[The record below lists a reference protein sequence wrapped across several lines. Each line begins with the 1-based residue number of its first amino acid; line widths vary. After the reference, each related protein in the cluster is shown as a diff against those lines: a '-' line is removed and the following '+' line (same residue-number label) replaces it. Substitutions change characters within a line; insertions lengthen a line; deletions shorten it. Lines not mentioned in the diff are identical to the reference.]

1 MYTTNKT
8 NKAVRLALAFGAAS
22 AMAFT
27 GMAQAETDNN
37 EEEVD
42 QVRPERIQV
51 IGSRIRTDGID
62 SATPIEIISSE
73 IVSSQGLSTVGE
85 LLRTAT
91 VASGSNQLISAMSV
105 GNVTEGGAGN
115 ESISM
120 RGLGSNR
127 TLVLLNGRRAGPAG
141 TRGQVS
147 AFDMNSLP
155 VSAVERVEI
164 LKDGASSLYGSD
176 AVAGVINIITKR
188 GDDSSINASLSQPL
202 ESGGE
207 RFRINGTLGRTFDR
221 GSFRVVGDYRHD
233 KELARGDRKHFD
245 CSERYIFAADSN
257 ERLDPIDPRTG
268 EFHCADLPYGM
279 WLWNAGA
286 SNYTATINSFDYDG
300 FHAGA
305 NRTPYTAVNPGDIS
319 TPNGW
324 YPVGYDAESDGWLDT
339 NHPFLRLA
347 TMNPE
352 EKVSSV
358 YTQFD
363 YDLTDT
369 ISFYSELMHSRR
381 QTTINGY
388 RQFWEPFIPAWIGLV
403 DGWDGDVFLDPTTV
417 TDHSGSV
424 TTVDY
429 TRGVIGFE
437 GSIGLWSWDASL
449 QRSLNR
455 GQYDTKIILED
466 ALVMASDAIW
476 GDPCEGEFSPIS
488 NRPCY
493 AVPFFDPEYIRGNH
507 NQQTKDFLYG
517 MDHGYTIYKQDTF
530 DAYITGDLFELPAG
544 DIGTAI
550 GMSYQT
556 DEIKDTPGENTL
568 AGNSWGMT
576 SAGVTAGRSNT
587 RAVYG
592 EVKVPL
598 LRDLPMVEYLE
609 LTASAR
615 WTDVS
620 TYGSGTTYKLGA
632 VWDLG
637 HGFRVRGARG
647 TSFRA
652 PALFELFLDNQTSF
666 FDQRN
671 DPCWNWGPRDD
682 DGSIDPNVAANCA
695 ADGVP
700 RDYAQDF
707 GSGTQITGGGA
718 GVLEAETSVSKGI
731 GLVYTSDNNVFAA
744 SMDYY
749 DIVIDDQVSNVGGVN
764 VLNLCYASE
773 NFANE
778 PFCDQVTRR
787 SGAGGD
793 WGIDTVRGGY
803 VNVAQQKVRGVDFMV
818 SYNDDTPFGHL
829 RMTLSHS
836 MQIERSF
843 KQFPD
848 SDRIQYI
855 GRLGNPRNSGT
866 LYNTLR
872 RDDWIFNWNVTYF
885 SKVNDYDRFADGPFF
900 NYRGTPARRVFEA
913 PTTIYHTFST
923 NRTFDNGFDVTLG
936 VANAF
941 DKKPP
946 ITSTSSSIAN
956 VGNALL
962 YSQYDQFG
970 RRIFLN
976 VAYEF

>member
-1 MYTTNKT
+1 MFIQNKT
-8 NKAVRLALAFGAAS
+8 NKAVQLALAFGAAS
-22 AMAFT
+22 LLAVPA
-27 GMAQAETDNN
+27 AVSAET
-37 EEEVD
+37 EENQEATEI
-42 QVRPERIQV
+42 RPERIQV
-51 IGSRIRTDGID
+51 VGSRIRTDGID

-73 IVSSQGLSTVGE
+73 IVASQGLTTVGE

-91 VASGSNQLISAMSV
+91 VASGSNQLVSAMSV
-105 GNVTEGGAGN
+105 GSVTEGGAGN

-120 RGLGSNR
+120 RGLGANR

-141 TRGQVS
+141 TRGQVN
-147 AFDMNSLP
+147 AFDMNALP
-155 VSAVERVEI
+155 VSIVERVEV

-188 GDDSSINASLSQPL
+188 GDDSSVNFSMNQPF

-207 RFRINGTLGRTFDR
+207 RFRIDGTYGKTFDR
-221 GSFRVVGDYRHD
+221 GSFRVVADYRYD

-245 CSERYIFAADSN
+245 CSERYIFTADGS

-268 EFHCADLPYGM
+268 QIHCSDLPYGM

-286 SNYTATINSFDYDG
+286 GNYLATINSFDYDG
-300 FHAGA
+300 LHAAAG
-305 NRTPYTAVNPGDIS
+305 RSPYTAVNPGDIS

-352 EKVSSV
+352 NKVASV
-358 YTQFD
+358 YGQFN
-363 YDLTDT
+363 YDLTDN
-369 ISFYSELMHSRR
+369 ISFYSELMHNRR

-388 RQFWEPFIPAWIGLV
+388 RQFWEPFIPAWFGLV
-403 DGWDGDVFLDPTTV
+403 DGWDGDVYLDPTTV

-424 TTVDY
+424 TTINY

-437 GSIGLWSWDASL
+437 GSLGDWDWDVSY

-455 GQYDTKIILED
+455 GNYDIKIILED

-476 GDPCEGEFSPIS
+476 GDPCEGEFTPIS

-517 MDHGYTIYKQDTF
+517 MDYGRTIYKQDTL
-530 DAYITGDLFELPAG
+530 DAYITGDVFELPAG
-544 DIGTAI
+544 SIATAV
-550 GMSYQT
+550 GLAYQT

-568 AGNSWGMT
+568 ANNSWGMT
-576 SAGVTAGRSNT
+576 GAGVTAGKSNT
-587 RAVYG
+587 KAVYG
-592 EVKVPL
+592 EVKIPL
-598 LRDLPMVEYLE
+598 LNDLPLVEFME

-615 WTDVS
+615 YTDVS
-620 TYGSGTTYKLGA
+620 TYGSGTTYKAGLFWEIGQ
-632 VWDLG
+632 
-637 HGFRVRGARG
+637 GFSLRAGRG

-671 DPCWNWGPRDD
+671 DPCWNWGARED
-682 DGSIDPNVAANCA
+682 DGSINPNVAANCA

-718 GVLEAETSVSKGI
+718 GVLEAETSVSKNI
-731 GLVYTSDNNVFAA
+731 GLVYTSRNNVFAA

-749 DIVIDDQVSNVGGVN
+749 DVVIDDQVSDVGGIN

-773 NFANE
+773 NFGNE

-787 SGAGGD
+787 PGTGGD

-803 VNVAQQKVRGVDFMV
+803 VNVAQQKVRGVDFV
-818 SYNDDTPFGHL
+818 LSYNDDTPFGHL
-829 RMTLSHS
+829 RMTLNHS
-836 MQIERSF
+836 LQIERSF

-848 SDRIQYI
+848 SDPIQYI
-855 GRLGNPRNSGT
+855 GRLGNPRHSGT

-872 RDDWIFNWNVTYF
+872 RDDWTFNWNITYY

-913 PTTIYHTFST
+913 PTTIYHTFSAST
-923 NRTFDNGFDVTLG
+923 GFDNGLDLTVG

-946 ITSTSSSIAN
+946 VTSTSSAIAN

-970 RRIFLN
+970 RRVFMNLSYN
-976 VAYEF
+976 F

>member
-22 AMAFT
+22 TMAFT
-27 GMAQAETDNN
+27 GHAYSQAEN
-37 EEEVD
+37 EDEATEIK
-42 QVRPERIQV
+42 PERIQV
-51 IGSRIRTDGID
+51 VGSRIRTDGFD
-62 SATPIEIISSE
+62 NATPIEIISSE
-73 IVSSQGLSTVGE
+73 IVSTQGLSTVGE

-105 GNVTEGGAGN
+105 GTVTEGGVGN

-147 AFDMNSLP
+147 AFDMNTLP
-155 VSAVERVEI
+155 VSAVERIEI

-188 GDDSSINASLSQPL
+188 GDDSSINASVSQPL

-207 RFRINGTLGRTFDR
+207 RFRINATLGRTFDR
-221 GSFRVVGDYRHD
+221 GSFRIVGDYRHD
-233 KELARGDRKHFD
+233 KELARGDRDHFA
-245 CSERYIFAADSN
+245 CGERYIFAADSD
-257 ERLDPIDPRTG
+257 ERLDAIDPRTG
-268 EFHCADLPYGM
+268 QFHCNDLPYGM

-286 SNYTATINSFDYDG
+286 GNYLGLVNSFDYDG
-300 FHAGA
+300 LHAAAG
-305 NRTPYTAVNPGDIS
+305 RQPFTAVNPGDIS
-319 TPNGW
+319 TPDGW
-324 YPVGYDAESDGWLDT
+324 YSVGYDRESDGWVDAS
-339 NHPFLRLA
+339 HPFLDLA

-388 RQFWEPFIPAWIGLV
+388 RQFWEPFIPAWAGVV

-417 TDHSGSV
+417 TDHSGNV
-424 TTVDY
+424 TTIDY

-437 GSIGLWSWDASL
+437 GSIGLWNWDASI

-466 ALVMASDAIW
+466 ALLMASDAIW
-476 GDPCEGEFSPIS
+476 GDPCEGELSPIS

-507 NQQTKDFLYG
+507 NQQTKDFLFG
-517 MDHGYTIYKQDTF
+517 MDYGRTIYKQDTF

-544 DIGTAI
+544 DIGTAV
-550 GMSYQT
+550 GVSYQT

-568 AGNSWGMT
+568 ADNSWGLT
-576 SAGVTAGRSNT
+576 GAGVTAGSSHT

-620 TYGSGTTYKLGA
+620 TYGSGTTYKLSA
-632 VWDLG
+632 AWDLG
-637 HGFRVRGARG
+637 HGFRIRGARG

-671 DPCWNWGPRDD
+671 DPCWNWGVRQD
-682 DGSIDPNVAANCA
+682 DGSIDQNVAANCA

-731 GLVYTSDNNVFAA
+731 GLVYTSADNVFAA
-744 SMDYY
+744 SIDYY
-749 DIVIDDQVSNVGGVN
+749 DIVIDDQVSNVGGTN

-773 NFANE
+773 NFSNE

-787 SGAGGD
+787 SGSGGD
-793 WGIDTVRGGY
+793 WGIDSVRGGY
-803 VNVAQQKVRGVDFMV
+803 VNVAEQKVRGVDFMV

-829 RMTLSHS
+829 RMTFSHS

-866 LYNTLR
+866 IYSTLR
-872 RDDWIFNWNVTYF
+872 RDDWTFNWSVNYF
-885 SKVNDYDRFADGPFF
+885 SKVNDYDRFVNGQFF
-900 NYRGTPARRVFEA
+900 DYRDVPARYVFEA

-923 NRTFDNGFDVTLG
+923 SKAFDNGFDVTLG

-946 ITSTSSSIAN
+946 VTSTSSSIDN

-976 VAYEF
+976 LAYEF